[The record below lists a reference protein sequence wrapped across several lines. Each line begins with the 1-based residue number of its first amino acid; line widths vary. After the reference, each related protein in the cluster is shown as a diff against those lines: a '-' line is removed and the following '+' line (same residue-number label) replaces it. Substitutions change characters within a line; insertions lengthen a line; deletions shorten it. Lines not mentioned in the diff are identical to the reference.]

1 MSPALQ
7 EDSLA
12 TEPPGEPKNTG
23 MVSLSLLSRSSN
35 LGIEPGS
42 NALQVDSLPAEQ
54 PGKPIF
60 ILNVGK
66 FAIATFILSLVIF
79 TFVLVP
85 RQRNCLLQL
94 SWLHSTQ

>member
-7 EDSLA
+7 DDSLA
-12 TEPPGEPKNTG
+12 TEPPEKPKNTG

-60 ILNVGK
+60 VLNVGK
-66 FAIATFILSLVIF
+66 FAISTFILSLVIL

-94 SWLHSTQ
+94 FQLCSTQ

>member
-23 MVSLSLLSRSSN
+23 MVSLFLLSRSSN

-66 FAIATFILSLVIF
+66 FAISTFILSLVIF